1 MKSIG
6 MVRRFDDLGR
16 VVIPKEIRR
25 RLLLEEGDPM
35 EIFIDEDDDGE
46 CIKLKKY
53 TPNYDFANMLE
64 DLERRFINATDIVG
78 HRNTKDIKKRFEEI
92 KKLWDDC

>member
-1 MKSIG
+1 MKSTG
-6 MVRRFDDLGR
+6 LVRRFDDLGR
-16 VVIPKEIRR
+16 VVIPKEIRH

-35 EIFIDEDDDGE
+35 EIFIDEDDDK

-53 TPNYDFANMLE
+53 EPDYDFVNMVE
-64 DLERRFINATDIVG
+64 NLERRFVNATDIVG
-78 HRNTKDIKKRFEEI
+78 HKNNREIKQKFEEI

>member
-1 MKSIG
+1 MKSTG
-6 MVRRFDDLGR
+6 LVRRFDDLGR
-16 VVIPKEIRR
+16 VVIPKEIRH

-53 TPNYDFANMLE
+53 TPDYDFANMVE
-64 DLERRFINATDIVG
+64 NLERRFVNATDIVG
-78 HRNTKDIKKRFEEI
+78 HRNTKDIKKPFEEI